1 MYFLP
6 KALSRGRWP
15 TTIGV
20 KTKLTDRSNPLIQ
33 RGFAVFSVICKNQPN
48 WPNKPVIII
57 FYQIP
62 WVESMMPLTFHTFK
76 VVAGAKLENSPK
88 PSNLEV

>member
-6 KALSRGRWP
+6 KALSRARWP

-20 KTKLTDRSNPLIQ
+20 KTKPTGGNPLIQ
-33 RGFAVFSVICKNQPN
+33 RGFAVFPVICKNEPN
-48 WPNKPVIII
+48 WPNKPVIIT

-62 WVESMMPLTFHTFK
+62 LGESMTLLTFHTFN
-76 VVAGAKLENSPK
+76 VVAGRELENSPK
-88 PSNLEV
+88 PVNLEV